1 MRQIFRSVIFI
12 LFFGLYGCSETDT
25 MSETNSEPKRV
36 VYDSMENLDELIV
49 IPATPNSVKWSK
61 SQVVPG
67 SRDSGIT
74 ALFHFSPENYEKII
88 QNSEKHDVITD
99 AIVGREFYEE
109 WAPEEVKKEF
119 KTEPFSDLSVS
130 LVDRPALRPN
140 LFVDLDN
147 GTSPYIHGNI
157 YPIGNGYII
166 VSLSTM

>member
-1 MRQIFRSVIFI
+1 MA
-12 LFFGLYGCSETDT
+12 EHA
-25 MSETNSEPKRV
+25 MSEEKPEVNHTV
-36 VYDSMENLDELIV
+36 ADLDEWIV
-49 IPATPNSVKWSK
+49 LPATPNSVKWAIYQSG
-61 SQVVPG
+61 PG
-67 SRDSGIT
+67 SRDSGLT

-99 AIVGREFYEE
+99 AVVGREFYEK

-157 YPIGNGYII
+157 YPIGKGYIV